1 MKTESIKPTTIDDYI
16 AGFPPDAQE
25 RLQKIRSIMQK
36 EMPKAEEA
44 IKYQIPTF
52 VLQGNVLS
60 FAAYKTHIGIY
71 PVPKGTLAFQKD
83 ISSYKS
89 VKSTAK
95 FPLDKPMPLTL
106 IHKLIKFRLKEHLEK
121 VSTKNRGEVMAK
133 TDFKTMDDYIQ
144 TFPEDVQ
151 VILEQVRQTI
161 QKAAPKAEETIKYQL
176 PTFTLEGNLV
186 YFAAFKNHIGFYP
199 MPSGIAT
206 FKKELS
212 QYKGAKGSVQ
222 FPMDQP
228 MPLRLISKIV
238 KYRTKENLTKA
249 KTKEK

>member
-1 MKTESIKPTTIDDYI
+1 MKTNPIKPTTIDDYI
-16 AGFPPDAQE
+16 AGFPPEVQE
-25 RLQKIRSIMQK
+25 RLQKIRTIMQK

-52 VLQGNVLS
+52 VLKGNVLS

-83 ISSYKS
+83 MAIYKS
-89 VKSTAK
+89 AKSTAK
-95 FPLDKPMPLTL
+95 FPLDKPIPLAL
-106 IHKLIKFRLKEHLEK
+106 IDKLVKYRIKEHLAK
-121 VSTKNRGEVMAK
+121 VSAKNRGEAMAK
-133 TDFKTMDDYIQ
+133 TDFKTMDEYIQ
-144 TFPEDVQ
+144 LFPKDVQ

-199 MPSGIAT
+199 MPSGISA

-212 QYKGAKGSVQ
+212 KYKSAKGSVQ
-222 FPMDQP
+222 FPIDQP
-228 MPLRLISKIV
+228 MPLGLIGKIV
-238 KYRTKENLTKA
+238 KYRVKENLFKA
-249 KTKEK
+249 AKKG